1 MIDFTFDF
9 LDMKDLYEIHLV
21 MKKDDKK
28 FKNTWGQ
35 LVLRVN
41 IATSPA
47 RDNIALDWAQ
57 YS

>member
-9 LDMKDLYEIHLV
+9 LDMKDLHEIH
-21 MKKDDKK
+21 KDDKK

-35 LVLRVN
+35 LVLWVN